1 MTRVSLVKRAGLV
14 TLFVAQCAFA
24 QSPDFE
30 FFEKKIRPVLAEK
43 CYACHSSTAKTP
55 MGGLVLDTRVGLVK
69 GGATGPAIVPGKPD
83 ESRLVLAL
91 RYQDDRFR
99 MPPTGKL
106 AGTTIAD
113 FEKWISMGAP
123 DPRVRVT
130 PAARPAQGIDFE
142 KGRQWWSFQP
152 VKEANAP
159 TVSKPAWARKKL
171 DFFVLAKLDEN
182 KLSPSPEADRRTLI
196 RRASFDLTGLPP
208 SYKDTEAFAADN
220 TADAYERLV
229 EKLLASP
236 RYGERWA
243 RYWLDVARWAEDHPT
258 GEATNQPHP
267 FAWRYRDWVIEAFNR
282 DVPYDRF
289 IKQQFAAD
297 LMPGFEPEDMRALGY
312 IGNSPMYH
320 KDLRLSTEV
329 IGTLAADDW
338 DERVDAVSRGL
349 LGLTVACARCHDHK
363 FDPISAKDYYA
374 FAGVFASTWLVKR
387 PIVPMDKA
395 TEEKLV
401 WDHEK
406 LYRVGGASRNLNEF
420 ATISADAVKKVER
433 MQVEVAELKKN
444 LDKADVP
451 LTHAIIDCGVWIGT
465 LDPTVTW
472 IELKPGQPRDLPVFI
487 RGNVANPGE
496 VVPRRF
502 LTVLSKGAPEP
513 FTRGSGRLELA
524 EKITGEG
531 AALSA
536 RVIVNRVW
544 GWHFGRPLVGTPSDF
559 GTQGERP
566 SHPELLDD
574 LSARFIANGWSFKW
588 LHREIM
594 LSAAYRQSG
603 RRVEA
608 AHQADPANKWL
619 WRMNPRRLDFEAW
632 RDAILKA
639 SGTIDMTMGGP
650 SSELEATENTRRSVY
665 AKISRSRVHP
675 LLRLYD
681 FPDATQHSPG
691 REITTTPVQQL
702 FVMNSEFFQSQ
713 AAALIRSVD
722 GVTEA
727 SEKVRMLY
735 RSVFSRDPSPKETDL
750 ALSFLAK
757 GREPFGHEPWNEYAQ
772 ALLGSNELIFLQ

>member
-1 MTRVSLVKRAGLV
+1 MTRAVRIAGWAAFVTQSL
-14 TLFVAQCAFA
+14 FA
-24 QSPDFE
+24 QSAEFE
-30 FFEKKIRPVLAEK
+30 FFEKKIRPVLTEK
-43 CYACHSSTAKTP
+43 CYACHSSKAKSP
-55 MGGLVLDTRVGLVK
+55 MGGLVLDTREGLIK
-69 GGATGPAIVPGKPD
+69 GGATGPAIVAGKPD

-91 RYQDDRFR
+91 RYLDNRFR
-99 MPPTGKL
+99 MPPAGKL
-106 AGTTIAD
+106 ADSTIAD

-123 DPRVRVT
+123 DPRL
-130 PAARPAQGIDFE
+130 AAAAAAKPVAGIDFA
-142 KGRQWWSFQP
+142 KGRRWWAFQP
-152 VKEANAP
+152 VQESTAP
-159 TVSKPAWARKKL
+159 KVSRSDWPRKKI
-171 DFFVLAKLDEN
+171 DSFVLAKLDEN
-182 KLSPSPEADRRTLI
+182 KLAPSPEADGRMLI

-208 SYKDTEAFAADN
+208 SYEETEAFVADN
-220 TADAYERLV
+220 APDAYERLV

-258 GEATNQPHP
+258 SEATNQPHP
-267 FAWRYRDWVIEAFNR
+267 FAWRYRDWVIEALNR

-297 LMPGFEPEDMRALGY
+297 LMPGFEPADMRALGY

-374 FAGVFASTWLVKR
+374 LAGVFASTWLVKR
-387 PIVPMDKA
+387 PIVAMDKA
-395 TEEKLV
+395 AEGKLV

-420 ATISADAVKKVER
+420 DTISAEAVKQVIR
-433 MQVEVAELKKN
+433 MKEEVAELKKE
-444 LDKADVP
+444 LEKIDTP
-451 LTHAIIDCGVWIGT
+451 LTHAIIDCGVWIGA

-487 RGNVANPGE
+487 RGNVATAGE
-496 VVPRRF
+496 IVPRRF
-502 LTVLSKGAPEP
+502 LTVLSKGTPEP
-513 FTRGSGRLELA
+513 FKKGSGRLELA
-524 EKITGEG
+524 EKIVGEG
-531 AALSA
+531 APLSS

-559 GTQGERP
+559 GAQGELP

-603 RRVEA
+603 RRVDA
-608 AHQADPANKWL
+608 AYRADPSNKWL
-619 WRMNPRRLDFEAW
+619 WRTNPRRLDVEAW
-632 RDAILKA
+632 RDAILKVA
-639 SGTIDMTMGGP
+639 GTLDVKMGGP
-650 SSELEATENTRRSVY
+650 SADLEARDNTRRSVY
-665 AKISRSRVHP
+665 GKISRSRVHP

-681 FPDATQHSPG
+681 FPDSTQHSPG

-702 FVMNSEFFQSQ
+702 FVMNSEFFQNQ
-713 AAALIRSVD
+713 AAALIGSVD
-722 GVTEA
+722 AGRTD
-727 SEKVRMLY
+727 SERVRTLY
-735 RSVFSRDPSPKETDL
+735 RRVFSRDPTPKEADL
-750 ALSFLAK
+750 GLSFLAK
-757 GREPFGHEPWNEYAQ
+757 GREQFGHEPWNEYAQ
-772 ALLGSNELIFLQ
+772 ALLGSNEPIFLQ